1 MGSKS
6 WPRHLA
12 AIAGYLA
19 VTLAFNWPL
28 PLRLASALTG
38 PPAGD
43 TGVYVWNLWVF
54 RHELIA
60 HHASPFFTHEILSL
74 TPSVPLT
81 LHNYTTFADLIAV
94 PLIPIFGMT
103 ATFNLIYLLSSVLTA
118 YAMFLLAR
126 HVTRATGESWLAG
139 LLFGFAP
146 ALIARSTAHFSLV
159 QAAPLPIFLLLVRRL
174 ECRGL
179 ARDAI
184 LAGTTLAWAYMCDPY
199 YAVYAVLLGASYYAF
214 RHTQLALR
222 RPSSFTVSARRGIDA
237 LILLLI
243 AASLAIILGGGGQFE
258 MAGVHI
264 SATTVYTPM
273 LGVMLLLALRVAT
286 TVRWRWHELNV
297 PATLLSPRVMGL
309 ATIACVAFM
318 SPALYAMRA
327 QTNDASWI
335 RPMIYW
341 RSSSPGVDAL
351 AFLLPNPNHVW
362 FGGWSEQWLTH
373 RPNGLAENTASLTFV
388 APLTIGIAYS
398 AYRFRRGRPWAALTA
413 FLAWLALGPF
423 IFIGGVNT
431 QIPTPWALLRYVP
444 VVGGARMPARLSVLV
459 MLGVAVLFAEAL
471 KRIAAAHRPHRA
483 RILVGVGV
491 LLLFELAP
499 MPRALYAATIPRIY
513 QIVAADPRAVRVLE
527 IPFGIRDGLS
537 SYGNF
542 SAESQFFQTVHEK
555 PLIGGYLSRV
565 PRNEVDRYRR
575 RPVVDALITLSE
587 GRPLTERQSL
597 RARRRGPGFVERAR
611 IGYVVIDMNRTSP
624 QVAAFV
630 EDALQLV
637 PVSEDQGK
645 RLYRTMCCRSRKLPL
660 KEPGR

>member
-12 AIAGYLA
+12 AITGYLA
-19 VTLAFNWPL
+19 VTLAFAWPL
-28 PLRLASALTG
+28 PLKLDSALTG
-38 PPAGD
+38 LPNGD

-60 HHASPFFTHEILSL
+60 HHVSPFFTHEILSL
-74 TPSVPLT
+74 APSVPLT

-94 PLIPIFGMT
+94 PLIPIFGIT
-103 ATFNLIYLLSSVLTA
+103 ATFNLVYLLSSVLSA

-146 ALIARSTAHFSLV
+146 ALISRSTAHFSLV

-174 ECRGL
+174 ERGGL
-179 ARDAI
+179 TRDAI
-184 LAGTTLAWAYMCDPY
+184 LAGVTLAWAYMCDPY
-199 YAVYAVLLGASYYAF
+199 YAVYAVLLGASYYVF
-214 RHTQLALR
+214 RHTQLAPR
-222 RPSSFTVSARRGIDA
+222 QPSSLTVYSRRGLDT
-237 LILLLI
+237 LILLLM
-243 AASLAIILGGGGQFE
+243 AASLAILFEGGGQFE
-258 MAGVHI
+258 IAGVHI
-264 SATTVYTPM
+264 SATTAYTPM
-273 LGVMLLLALRVAT
+273 LLVMLLLTLRVAT
-286 TVRWRWHELNV
+286 TTRWRWHGLNV
-297 PATLLSPRVMGL
+297 PAALLSPRVVGL

-335 RPMIYW
+335 RPAIFW

-373 RPNGLAENTASLTFV
+373 RPNGLAENTASLPFV
-388 APLTIGIAYS
+388 ALLTIGIAYS
-398 AYRFRRGRPWAALTA
+398 AYRFRRGRLWVALTA
-413 FLAWLALGPF
+413 FFAWLALGPF
-423 IFIGGVNT
+423 IFVGGVNT
-431 QIPTPWALLRYVP
+431 QVPTPWALLRYLP

-459 MLGVAVLFAEAL
+459 MLGFALLFGHAL
-471 KRIAAAHRPHRA
+471 RRIAAAHRRHRVPV
-483 RILVGVGV
+483 LLGVGA

-499 MPRALYAATIPRIY
+499 MPRTLYAATIPRIY
-513 QIVAADPRAVRVLE
+513 QIVASDPRAIRVLE

-542 SAESQFFQTVHEK
+542 SAESQFYQTVHEK

-565 PRNEVDRYRR
+565 PQNEVDRYRR
-575 RPVVDALITLSE
+575 RPVLDALITLSE

-597 RARRRGPGFVERAR
+597 RVRHRGPGFVERAR

-624 QVAAFV
+624 QDAAFI

-645 RLYRTMCCRSRKLPL
+645 RLYRTMCCKSRKLPL
-660 KEPGR
+660 KELGR

>member
-12 AIAGYLA
+12 VIAGYLG
-19 VTLAFNWPL
+19 VTLVFAWPL
-28 PLRLASALTG
+28 PLKLDSALTG
-38 PPAGD
+38 PPTGD

-54 RHELIA
+54 RHELFA
-60 HHASPFFTHEILSL
+60 HHTSPFFTHEILSL

-184 LAGTTLAWAYMCDPY
+184 LAGMTLAWAYTCDPY
-199 YAVYAVLLGASYYAF
+199 YAVYAVLLGASYYVF
-214 RHTQLALR
+214 RHTHLAPR
-222 RPSSFTVSARRGIDA
+222 RPSLFTVSARWGIDA

-243 AASLAIILGGGGQFE
+243 ALSLAIILQGGGQFQI
-258 MAGVHI
+258 AGAHI

-273 LGVMLLLALRVAT
+273 LAVMVLLAFRVAT
-286 TVRWRWHELNV
+286 TLRWGWHGLNV
-297 PATLLSPRVMGL
+297 PAALLSPRVVGL

-335 RPMIYW
+335 RPKIFW

-351 AFLLPNPNHVW
+351 AFLLPNPNHVL
-362 FGGWSEQWLTH
+362 FGSWSEQWLTH
-373 RPNGLAENTASLTFV
+373 RPNGLAENTASLPFV
-388 APLTIGIAYS
+388 ALLTIGIAYS
-398 AYRFRRGRPWAALTA
+398 AYRFRRGRLWAALTA
-413 FLAWLALGPF
+413 FFAWLALGPF

-431 QIPTPWALLRYVP
+431 QVPTPWALLRYVP

-459 MLGVAVLFAEAL
+459 MLAFALLFTEAL
-471 KRIAAAHRPHRA
+471 RRIAAAHRPHRA

-499 MPRALYAATIPRIY
+499 MPRTLYAATIPRIY

-537 SYGNF
+537 SHGNF
-542 SAESQFFQTVHEK
+542 SAESQFYQTMHEK

-565 PRNEVDRYRR
+565 PQNEVERYRK

-597 RARRRGPGFVERAR
+597 RALRRGPGFVERGR

-624 QVAAFV
+624 EFAAFV

-637 PVSEDQGK
+637 PVSEDLGK

-660 KEPGR
+660 KELGR